1 MKILFV
7 ESDMPQEYNCSMWRC
22 VVPSRGLLKAGIQS
36 VVIRIEDWANRTP
49 EATELTQ
56 EADLVFVQ
64 RNLFANV
71 LETILYWRD
80 KGKILIADL
89 DDAYEYMTEN
99 TGSPSYEFWA
109 NSRMTTPDGKFQQI
123 SPKPMDQLKW
133 GVYLCGN
140 LSSPS
145 KLICDDWKDYAR
157 TYWFP
162 NYIDG
167 SVYKRKEVY
176 KPPGRILLGWGGSM
190 THQISWT
197 GSGLTEACK
206 QIMTEYANVDLLLL
220 GDPRIQRFVDMP
232 PSRKF
237 SVGWVPA
244 SVFHVELCKFDIGLI
259 PLYGEYDRRRSWI
272 KSLEYTIL
280 GVPWIGTDSEPTREI
295 QTTTGRIVANNAQ
308 SWYEALKYYVD
319 NLTVLK
325 QTAIENIP
333 LGEALS
339 IENNTGTLVDLFQ
352 KIVKDNL

>member
-1 MKILFV
+1 
-7 ESDMPQEYNCSMWRC
+7 
-22 VVPSRGLLKAGIQS
+22 
-36 VVIRIEDWANRTP
+36 
-49 EATELTQ
+49 
-56 EADLVFVQ
+56 
-64 RNLFANV
+64 
-71 LETILYWRD
+71 
-80 KGKILIADL
+80 
-89 DDAYEYMTEN
+89 
-99 TGSPSYEFWA
+99 
-109 NSRMTTPDGKFQQI
+109 
-123 SPKPMDQLKW
+123 LKW
-133 GVYLCGN
+133 GVHLCGN

-220 GDPRIQRFVDMP
+220 GDPRIQKFVDMP

-280 GVPWIGTDSEPTREI
+280 GVPWIGTDLEPTREI

-352 KIVKDNL
+352 RIIKENS